1 MLAIVAA
8 GKRRANENAIRP
20 GFCARSS
27 AAPATCGWR
36 GRARPRARAA
46 ITARYRLENQ
56 TAFPSASVSPHPGGI
71 GSCAPRASAAEEEKL
86 P

>member
-27 AAPATCGWR
+27 AAPATAVGAAGR
-36 GRARPRARAA
+36 GRATAA